1 MRIVKR
7 TLVVVALVVVGY
19 VGLEVAT
26 YRSDSTYLGFIMQM
40 YSGWKTID
48 TVEQGDMAPDFA
60 LVPLRDYDFGID
72 ALYDRYRDQVEFLLV
87 YLKEAHPADGWSIQ
101 VNPKLRYVKDPVT
114 ETERFQVANSCMLD
128 LAITIPCVIDSMD
141 NSTMQAYNAFPDR
154 LYLIG
159 KNGRIVFKGG
169 PGPWGF
175 KPDQLEAAI
184 EAELQR
190 MNGVAS

>member
-1 MRIVKR
+1 M
-7 TLVVVALVVVGY
+7 
-19 VGLEVAT
+19 
-26 YRSDSTYLGFIMQM
+26 
-40 YSGWKTID
+40 
-48 TVEQGDMAPDFA
+48 
-60 LVPLRDYDFGID
+60 
-72 ALYDRYRDQVEFLLV
+72 LV

-159 KNGRIVFKGG
+159 KDGRIAFKGG

-175 KPDQLEAAI
+175 KPDELEAAI

-190 MNGVAS
+190 LNGVAS

>member
-1 MRIVKR
+1 M
-7 TLVVVALVVVGY
+7 
-19 VGLEVAT
+19 
-26 YRSDSTYLGFIMQM
+26 
-40 YSGWKTID
+40 
-48 TVEQGDMAPDFA
+48 
-60 LVPLRDYDFGID
+60 
-72 ALYDRYRDQVEFLLV
+72 YDRYRDQVEFLVV
-87 YLKEAHPADGWSIQ
+87 YLKEAHPADGWSMQ

-128 LAITIPCVIDSMD
+128 LAIKIPCVIDSMD

-159 KNGRIVFKGG
+159 KDGRIAFKGG

-175 KPDQLEAAI
+175 KPDELEAAI

>member
-7 TLVVVALVVVGY
+7 TLVVVVLVVVGY

-72 ALYDRYRDQVEFLLV
+72 ATVFAAGPSQDGIPRVRLSEFRGEKLV
-87 YLKEAHPADGWSIQ
+87 A
-101 VNPKLRYVKDPVT
+101 
-114 ETERFQVANSCMLD
+114 
-128 LAITIPCVIDSMD
+128 
-141 NSTMQAYNAFPDR
+141 
-154 LYLIG
+154 LIFG
-159 KNGRIVFKGG
+159 
-169 PGPWGF
+169 
-175 KPDQLEAAI
+175 
-184 EAELQR
+184 
-190 MNGVAS
+190 SYT

>member
-7 TLVVVALVVVGY
+7 TLVVVVLVVVGY

-72 ALYDRYRDQVEFLLV
+72 ATVFAAGPSQDGILRVRLSEFRGE
-87 YLKEAHPADGWSIQ
+87 K
-101 VNPKLRYVKDPVT
+101 PV
-114 ETERFQVANSCMLD
+114 A
-128 LAITIPCVIDSMD
+128 
-141 NSTMQAYNAFPDR
+141 
-154 LYLIG
+154 LIFG
-159 KNGRIVFKGG
+159 
-169 PGPWGF
+169 
-175 KPDQLEAAI
+175 
-184 EAELQR
+184 
-190 MNGVAS
+190 SYT

>member
-7 TLVVVALVVVGY
+7 TLVVVVLVVVGY

-72 ALYDRYRDQVEFLLV
+72 ATVFAAGPSQDGIPRVRLSEFRGE
-87 YLKEAHPADGWSIQ
+87 K
-101 VNPKLRYVKDPVT
+101 PV
-114 ETERFQVANSCMLD
+114 A
-128 LAITIPCVIDSMD
+128 
-141 NSTMQAYNAFPDR
+141 
-154 LYLIG
+154 LIFG
-159 KNGRIVFKGG
+159 
-169 PGPWGF
+169 
-175 KPDQLEAAI
+175 
-184 EAELQR
+184 
-190 MNGVAS
+190 SYT